1 MAMPISIYLP
11 EHALKKLDAIVDAQA
26 KKDRKLGL
34 EGRQIMNRS
43 KMIAKL
49 ISDYDQEESG
59 LDIEMI
65 EYHVV
70 NLAKAYGAKKVS
82 LFGSFAR
89 GEEDLDSDVDILLE
103 KGNIKGMQV
112 FDFQE
117 DLQKAL
123 DRKVDVVT
131 TAGASD
137 RFLRNIEPDAVVLYE
152 VA

>member
-1 MAMPISIYLP
+1 MPISIYLP
-11 EHALKKLDAIVDAQA
+11 ERALKKLDAIVDAQA

-137 RFLRNIEPDAVVLYE
+137 RFLRNIEPDTVVLYE

>member
-1 MAMPISIYLP
+1 MATPISIYLP
-11 EHALKKLDAIVDAQA
+11 DHALKKLDAIVDIQA
-26 KKDRKLGL
+26 RKDKKLGL
-34 EGRQIMNRS
+34 EGRQVMNRS

-49 ISDYDQEESG
+49 ISDYDQEEIK
-59 LDIEMI
+59 LNIETI

-89 GEEDLDSDVDILLE
+89 GEEQPDSDVDILIE
-103 KGNIKGMQV
+103 KGNIKGMQI

-117 DLQKAL
+117 DLQAAL

-131 TAGASD
+131 TAGASN
-137 RFLRNIEPDAVVLYE
+137 RFLNKIETDAVVLYE